1 MRTIRLC
8 EGDNVTSFVM
18 PPISQ
23 KPIPISFVKAPKD
36 MTRFGKSCSVVCV
49 VGQEKKKE
57 EIK

>member
-36 MTRFGKSCSVVCV
+36 MTRFGKR
-49 VGQEKKKE
+49 VGKEKKKE

>member
-36 MTRFGKSCSVVCV
+36 MTRFGKSWTR
-49 VGQEKKKE
+49 KKKGRNLNNY
-57 EIK
+57 